1 MNNSPRNVDSTKS
14 VLQSDKPKKSEKSD
28 NSNLKD
34 SKKSEKASEKLSEVN
49 KNELQ
54 PKNDKLTAKSL
65 TSVQSVNVAGNDIE
79 NVKTLISEDSENQ
92 EEESK
97 DVSESNKD
105 LNAIGD
111 TKQQGKNETYQ
122 LYLSYQLHCC
132 AWPDKRCLPHGMLLL
147 SGHDDVALFE

>member
-14 VLQSDKPKKSEKSD
+14 VLQSDKTRKREKSD
-28 NSNLKD
+28 NSNIKD
-34 SKKSEKASEKLSEVN
+34 SKKSENASEKHSEVN
-49 KNELQ
+49 KNELK
-54 PKNDKLTAKSL
+54 PKNDKLATKSL

-79 NVKTLISEDSENQ
+79 NVKTLISEDSKNQ

-105 LNAIGD
+105 INDIGD

-122 LYLSYQLHCC
+122 LPLISTALLRV
-132 AWPDKRCLPHGMLLL
+132 AW
-147 SGHDDVALFE
+147 

>member
-34 SKKSEKASEKLSEVN
+34 SKKSEKASEKHSEVN
-49 KNELQ
+49 KNELK

-92 EEESK
+92 EAGSK
-97 DVSESNKD
+97 DLSQSNKD
-105 LNAIGD
+105 INDIGD
-111 TKQQGKNETYQ
+111 AKQQGKNETYQ
-122 LYLSYQLHCC
+122 LPFIST
-132 AWPDKRCLPHGMLLL
+132 ALLR
-147 SGHDDVALFE
+147 VA